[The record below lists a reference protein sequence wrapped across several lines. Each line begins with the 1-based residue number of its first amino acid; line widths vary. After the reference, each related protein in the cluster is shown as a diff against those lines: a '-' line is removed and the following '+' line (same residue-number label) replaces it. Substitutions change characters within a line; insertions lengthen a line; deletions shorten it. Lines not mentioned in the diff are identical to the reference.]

1 MPSANSFPPP
11 PRLTGRAENDVVGL
25 VAWMNDFYRA
35 AFLEGAFATP
45 DDITD
50 AVDPTSATAQTAQT
64 TANSAQA
71 AANAAQAELD
81 TMDAGEF
88 TISGAA
94 TTATVTLTD
103 QQEDTDYFV
112 VITAVASTGS
122 PGVNARITLGVVKT
136 VNDFVVTIG
145 AAPGVGNSVTFNWHL
160 RR

>member
-1 MPSANSFPPP
+1 MPSRNTFPPP
-11 PRLTGRAENDVVGL
+11 PRLTGKAENDVVGL

-35 AFLEGAFATP
+35 AFLDGAFATP
-45 DDITD
+45 EDVTD
-50 AVDPTSATAQTAQT
+50 AVDPTNATAQTAQT

-103 QQEDTDYFV
+103 QQADAAYYLVFS
-112 VITAVASTGS
+112 AVASTGA
-122 PGVNARITLGVVKT
+122 PGVNARVVIGASKT
-136 VNDFVVTIG
+136 VDDFAVTIG
-145 AAPGVGNSVTFNWHL
+145 AAPGLGNSVTFNWHL